1 MANFDMFNDSN
12 FLMYSLMVKVYW
24 NEIYINFVFSYLM
37 LCMMICW
44 IKNDVYKVVL

>member
-1 MANFDMFNDSN
+1 MFNDSN

-24 NEIYINFVFSYLM
+24 NEIYINFVFFYLV

-44 IKNDVYKVVL
+44 IKNDVYKVVF